1 VIEGDER
8 GLVAG
13 AQAAQ
18 QVEQARLKL
27 SELLAVQAPARVE
40 NDEGAQRQRFNGYEL
55 DRAAAVTARPA
66 GAAPRAAPRRPQRA
80 PRVARPGLRQHR
92 LERCARFVRV
102 PQPPRDPAEPQP
114 DLVQRR
120 VYGDRVAQQAARP
133 LEALAGLATA
143 TQIQLRLPGAR
154 VKDVSGSLHRVSP
167 RASSAITL
175 YQRFAKPRHSGSE
188 RLHRLA

>member
-1 VIEGDER
+1 VTR
-8 GLVAG
+8 
-13 AQAAQ
+13 
-18 QVEQARLKL
+18 
-27 SELLAVQAPARVE
+27 SSFPPTPARRI
-40 NDEGAQRQRFNGYEL
+40 GASNVQGLARGVKGKTAEKWRFSAEFSL
-55 DRAAAVTARPA
+55 RAGSRPTGSRHLEARPREVDHPLA
-66 GAAPRAAPRRPQRA
+66 GLGRRA
-80 PRVARPGLRQHR
+80 
-92 LERCARFVRV
+92 
-102 PQPPRDPAEPQP
+102 PQP

-175 YQRFAKPRHSGSE
+175 YQRFVKPRHSGSE